1 MMKKNIKFIAISI
14 LLGLTPVL
22 LSSCQN
28 NKQSEKEESSVVE
41 DGLYFTPEYEYKIV
55 KCNSVVTVPSIEIN
69 RIDVTSVTYT
79 FNGNIVIDQFT
90 APNEVGTYTMTIYV
104 VDKKYESYSSDV
116 IYRVTDNDN
125 DLNIIYDLS
134 TKEGLES
141 HLGKSRIG
149 VNGQRIT
156 LFKNGSRTY
165 TNPYGNVITE
175 QPTDINGNVIP
186 SFENEVTS
194 QTINDFIVCENQI
207 LYTRLVFSNVLNTR
221 WDLKYSQVYFYF
233 YNGAGTTLTLNFN
246 GYSLAVNG
254 SGWNK
259 IIIAPKSLP
268 NGQVVTDYEII
279 SSNGQNVTHTGM
291 IDLEDCV
298 GTFLKVDFANST
310 YFGKYAMSSIWGKPL
325 EA

>member
-1 MMKKNIKFIAISI
+1 MKKNIKLIAISVF
-14 LLGLTPVL
+14 LGLLPIV

-28 NKQSEKEESSVVE
+28 NNQSHNEDNPVVE
-41 DGLYFTPEYEYKIV
+41 DNLYFTPEYEYKIV
-55 KCNSVVTVPSIEIN
+55 KCNSVVTVPSLNIN
-69 RIDVTSVTYT
+69 RLEVKSVTYT
-79 FNGNIVIDQFT
+79 FNGNIVVDQFT
-90 APNEVGTYTMTIYV
+90 APSEVGLYTMTIYV
-104 VDKKYESYSSDV
+104 VDNMYDSYSSDV

-156 LFKNGSRTY
+156 LYKNGVRTY
-165 TNPYGNVITE
+165 TNPYGEVVTE
-175 QPTDINGNVIP
+175 RATDINGDVIP
-186 SFENEVTS
+186 SFTNDVTS
-194 QTINDFIVCENQI
+194 QTINDFIVSENQI

-233 YNGAGTTLTLNFN
+233 FNGAGTTLTLNFN
-246 GYSLAVNG
+246 GYALAVNG

-259 IIIAPKSLP
+259 IIIAPKTMP
-268 NGQVVTDYEII
+268 NGQVVTDYEVI

-298 GTFLKVDFANST
+298 GTFLKVDFSNSI
-310 YFGKYAMSSIWGKPL
+310 YYGKYAISSIWGNPL